1 MTKSTK
7 KTKTPRWEEG
17 KGKEGKEATCFGYS
31 LSSHKN
37 RAYAVRHLAELAG
50 LV

>member
-17 KGKEGKEATCFGYS
+17 KGKEGKEATCFSYS

-37 RAYAVRHLAELAG
+37 RAYVVRYPVELAG